1 MLSIA
6 VLFAF
11 GSVATAEDKKP
22 EGTWGKKAEGFD
34 IKVTF
39 KKGDML
45 TFVMDNGNDK
55 MELEAKCTFEKE
67 NVIKCKTTKYTKTG
81 NGPDIKEGFEF
92 SFKFKVD
99 GKKAKMSDIE
109 AEGVDEGGKQLV
121 GGDYEKAAD

>member
-1 MLSIA
+1 MFSLSAVRRTDTIFPADHISLTIFWTRSTSMRMLSIA

-11 GSVATAEDKKP
+11 GSVAAAEDTKP
-22 EGTWGKKAEGFD
+22 EGTWGNKADGFD

-67 NVIKCKTTKYTKTG
+67 NVIK
-81 NGPDIKEGFEF
+81 
-92 SFKFKVD
+92 
-99 GKKAKMSDIE
+99 
-109 AEGVDEGGKQLV
+109 
-121 GGDYEKAAD
+121 